1 MPALPI
7 LDMTAMRIKPPD
19 RAASES
25 VLVVHHDSVR
35 NGEIFRVVRGETRL
49 HAVTLREPLV

>member
-7 LDMTAMRIKPPD
+7 LDMTAMGIKRPLGT
-19 RAASES
+19 ASES

-49 HAVTLREPLV
+49 HAATLREPLV